1 MSDASLKAQI
11 DSDRAERKK
20 YIRVKN
26 AISNHG
32 LDQDISL
39 KHFTK
44 YIDECK
50 DAIKKIDGNEGYHY
64 LSTMKTKLQD
74 DKDKIKEFT
83 DFVRDANTSYKNL
96 YSTLTAKIAALDS
109 SISSNKSKYNKGKPI
124 WEWIW

>member
-1 MSDASLKAQI
+1 MTEIK
-11 DSDRAERKK
+11 
-20 YIRVKN
+20 VKN

-39 KHFTK
+39 KHFTQ

-64 LSTMKTKLQD
+64 LSTMKTKLQN

-83 DFVRDANTSYKNL
+83 DFVRDANTSYKKL

-109 SISSNKSKYNKGKPI
+109 SISSNKSKYNKGKPF